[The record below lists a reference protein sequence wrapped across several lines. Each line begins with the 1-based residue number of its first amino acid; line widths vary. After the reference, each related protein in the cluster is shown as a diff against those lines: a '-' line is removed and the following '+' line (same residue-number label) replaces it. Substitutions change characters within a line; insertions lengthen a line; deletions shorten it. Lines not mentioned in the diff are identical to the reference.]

1 MFSYKIDVQILNFSP
16 LPRQSIKFCQ
26 ISISIRFDDGEG
38 EREKERERER
48 KKKRWREMG
57 IGRERNAPMLKVG
70 PCVAATF

>member
-38 EREKERERER
+38 ERER
-48 KKKRWREMG
+48 KKEKEREMG